1 MFLLLSPLWYP
12 LSVLSD
18 VSAVV
23 RGIEMGF
30 APSPLHQVYVQSGLA
45 IDFFTV
51 GICSCFPIDFV
62 DFIMGND
69 IAGGKVYPVPEVVSV
84 PIYDSDQDGLTTTH
98 PHVLILSCLWKKRPV
113 VVILQVTL

>member
-1 MFLLLSPLWYP
+1 MFAVPSLLWYP
-12 LSVLSD
+12 LSVSSD

-30 APSPLHQVYVQSGLA
+30 AHAPLYQVYVQSGLA

-51 GICSCFPIDFV
+51 GICSCFPINFV

-69 IAGGKVYPVPEVVSV
+69 IAGGKDNPVPEVVSV

-98 PHVLILSCLWKKRPV
+98 PHVLLLSCLRKKCPV
-113 VVILQVTL
+113 VVILRVTL